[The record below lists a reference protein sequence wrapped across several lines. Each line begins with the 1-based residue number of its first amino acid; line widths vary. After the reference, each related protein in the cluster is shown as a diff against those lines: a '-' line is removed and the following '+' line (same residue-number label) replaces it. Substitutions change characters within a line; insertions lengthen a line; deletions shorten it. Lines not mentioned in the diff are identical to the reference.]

1 MTNSEILKL
10 FSSINCARLGVGYA
24 PHKPILI
31 LLLLDR
37 ILNGHA
43 NHFPFA
49 KLDHDLKHW
58 QEYDQ
63 YERRHQ
69 GQQDDHPLV
78 DDQY

>member
-1 MTNSEILKL
+1 MDYSGEGEVLGMTNSEIVKL
-10 FSSINCARLGVGYA
+10 FSSINCARLGAGYT

-49 KLDHDLKHW
+49 KLDHDLKRLL
-58 QEYDQ
+58 EK
-63 YERRHQ
+63 
-69 GQQDDHPLV
+69 
-78 DDQY
+78 